1 MKVETASFKF
11 VPVLI
16 SNPSFYTQLF
26 MLHQTGIFL
35 IYGDLVSNIS
45 HLKLARLMNLN
56 CK

>member
-1 MKVETASFKF
+1 MKVETTSFKF

-16 SNPSFYTQLF
+16 SNASFYTRLF

-56 CK
+56 C